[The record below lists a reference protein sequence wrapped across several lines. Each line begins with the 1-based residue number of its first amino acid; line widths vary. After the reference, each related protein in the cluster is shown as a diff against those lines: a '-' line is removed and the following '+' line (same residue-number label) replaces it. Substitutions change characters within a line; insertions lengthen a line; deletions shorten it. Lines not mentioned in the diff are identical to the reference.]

1 MSTYSRYNDE
11 DEIRNNKISFG
22 DNIKREF
29 LHLKLLLKKNLLV
42 SIRSYFSTGIE
53 ILSPIAFIIILFLIS
68 HFGSGNENPIV
79 IYNQELPI
87 CKSYGE
93 NRCFNIMF
101 SPSNSPSAIAIMEM
115 LGEINNNSIYSY
127 PSDTGYLPDLNNT
140 IGLKG
145 GLIMMNSI
153 EDSFEFVLAHP
164 NVTIAAVDFLSI
176 PDGFQING
184 APPKNEPLLN
194 MDGNSLEFNVVVNTT
209 CPNILATC
217 PDYSIAVTT
226 AIEKAVITYYSQ
238 KIRNEKIPPPTISY
252 GSNAF
257 PRYPPEQGAARVWG
271 GLFYYC
277 GSMISFIFLLYKV
290 SFEKENKLKQG
301 MVMMGLSVNQYWI
314 SWFITS
320 FTIDILISLIT
331 IIVGLACQLPF
342 FLGSNF
348 FVLIITFSLFTIS
361 MSSVAFF
368 LLTFIQSTKSAI
380 GIGMGIFIV
389 GSIFQLVFSGMGTMI
404 FELIY
409 QTNSNGAL
417 AARIILFFIPMFHFT
432 KVLTDIGN
440 VTTNYPLLTYKFS
453 DLSTDL
459 NIGGTV
465 LKTVIPTT
473 GQSIC
478 YLLALIGVYTVLA
491 WYFEHIIPG
500 NDGSSS
506 PPWFFVL
513 PSYWGLSLKKVRH
526 IPTPYFEDEDV
537 RAAITKA
544 HDASNRA
551 PLIICGLSKSY
562 TKLFRPKKTVHAVK
576 YLSLSV
582 EKGTILGFL
591 GSNGCGKSTTIG
603 MLTGLLEPTAGDA
616 LVYGHSVISNIAAVR
631 RITSVVPQH
640 DILWAEMTARE
651 HLQLF
656 SELKGIPAQER
667 ESQIQK
673 VLDQVRLSKISNS
686 LISTYSGGMK
696 RRLSVAI
703 ACIGDPKIIFMD
715 EPTTGVDPSS
725 KRHLIDL
732 VKSIKNDKVIIL
744 TSHDMHEVE
753 ILADKIVIMNEG
765 VMACN
770 GNSLQLKSKYG
781 EGYSVNIVAK
791 SPESIP
797 SVVEFVTL
805 SIPGCKF
812 MKQSALQLN
821 FGFPVTIDHQII
833 ANFFKQL
840 EEITNDPNN
849 QLMRDW
855 SVSHSTLD
863 DVFLKVS
870 HLAKLKTQ

>member
-1 MSTYSRYNDE
+1 MTSYSVYNDE
-11 DEIRNNKISFG
+11 DEIRNSKISFG
-22 DNIKREF
+22 DNVKREL

-53 ILSPIAFIIILFLIS
+53 ILSPVAFIIILFLIA
-68 HFGSGNENPIV
+68 HFGAGNDNPITT
-79 IYNQELPI
+79 YNQELPI
-87 CKSYGE
+87 CKPYGE

-101 SPSNSPSAIAIMEM
+101 SPSDSPSAIAIMEM
-115 LGEINNNSIYSY
+115 LAELNNVSIYNY
-127 PSDTGYLPDLNNT
+127 PTDTGYLPDLNHT
-140 IGLKG
+140 IGLNN
-145 GLIMMNSI
+145 GLIMMNSL
-153 EDSFEFVLAHP
+153 DDTFEFVLAHP
-164 NVTIAAVDFLSI
+164 NVTISAVDFTSI
-176 PDGFQING
+176 PSNFEVNGQI
-184 APPKNEPLLN
+184 PKDPLRSLN
-194 MDGNSLEFNVVVNTT
+194 GNSLEYNVVVNTT
-209 CPNILATC
+209 CPNILVTC
-217 PDYSIAVTT
+217 PDYSITITSVIEN
-226 AIEKAVITYYSQ
+226 AIINYYSL
-238 KIRNEKIPPPTISY
+238 KIRNETNITPPTITY

-257 PRYPPEQGAARVWG
+257 PKYPPEQGAARVWG

-277 GSMISFIFLLYKV
+277 GSMITFIFLLYKV

-301 MVMMGLSVNQYWI
+301 MIMMGLSGPMYWV

-342 FLGSNF
+342 FLGTNF
-348 FVLIITFSLFTIS
+348 FVLFITFSLFTIS

-404 FELIY
+404 FQLIY
-409 QTNSNGAL
+409 QTNSKGAL
-417 AARIILFFIPMFHFT
+417 AARVILFFIPMFHFT

-440 VTTNYPLLTYKFS
+440 VTTNYPVTHYSMS
-453 DLSTDL
+453 DLSTNL
-459 NIGGTV
+459 NLAESV
-465 LKTVIPTT
+465 LKTVVPTT

-478 YLLALIGVYTVLA
+478 YLLALIGIYTALA

-506 PPWFFVL
+506 PPWFFAL
-513 PSYWGLSLKKVRH
+513 PSYWGLSLKKVHH
-526 IPTPYFEDEDV
+526 IETPHFDDDDV
-537 RAAITKA
+537 RSTITKA
-544 HDASNRA
+544 HDQSNSA
-551 PLIICGLSKSY
+551 PLIIRGLSKSY
-562 TKLFRPKKTVHAVK
+562 TKLFRPSKTVHAVK

-616 LVYGHSVISNIAAVR
+616 LIYGHSVVSSIAAVR
-631 RITSVVPQH
+631 KVTSVVPQH
-640 DILWAEMTARE
+640 DILWAEMSARE

-656 SELKGIPAQER
+656 SELKGIPAHER

-673 VLDQVRLSKISNS
+673 VLDQVRLAKISNN

-696 RRLSVAI
+696 RRLSCAI

-725 KRHLIDL
+725 KRKLIDL
-732 VKSIKNDKVIIL
+732 VKSIKDDKVIIL
-744 TSHDMHEVE
+744 TSHDLSEVE

-765 VMACN
+765 VMACS

-791 SPESIP
+791 SPESI
-797 SVVEFVTL
+797 SEVIEIVTR

-821 FGFPVTIDHQII
+821 FGFPATTDHQII

-840 EEITNDPNN
+840 EEISRDPNN
-849 QLMRDW
+849 PLMRDW